1 MRKRRDLSSLHE
13 DMADEKDKNKYI
25 CIHGHF
31 YQPPR
36 ENAWLEVI
44 EVQDSSHPYHDW
56 NERISAECYAPNASS
71 RILDQ
76 KGVIKNIVNNY
87 SKISFNFGPTLL
99 SWMEYNDP
107 ETYQAILDADKES
120 LQTFSGHGSAIAQVY
135 NHIILPLANSRDK
148 ETQVLWGIR
157 DFEKR
162 FKRKPEGMWLAET
175 AVDTE
180 SLEILARNNIK
191 FTILAPRQAKAIRK
205 VGKEEWT
212 DVNEGNLDTRNAYR
226 VNLPSGKSIVV
237 FFYNGGISQKIA
249 FERLLNDGQRFA
261 QSLLDSFAV
270 EDAPQL
276 VHVATDGETYGHHHR
291 HGDMALA
298 FCLDHIE
305 KNGDAHITN
314 YGEFVAKFPP
324 LFEAQVIE
332 NSSWSCIHGVERW
345 RSNCGCNS
353 GGNPGWHQLWRG
365 PLRDALDWL
374 RDTCAELF
382 DREGMKFLKD
392 PWKARNE
399 YVDVILDR
407 SDKTVGKFFRD
418 HINFDAPGVHTG
430 FSHDKIIDHDAS
442 KVFRLMEMQRHAML
456 MYTSCGWFFDEISGI
471 ETVQVLQY
479 ACRVIQ
485 LANQNG
491 NLDLEGEFLRRLE
504 LAPSNVPALE
514 NGTHVYKKYVI
525 PSKTNLQGVGMHY
538 AVSSIFEEEPES
550 LPLFN
555 YTATNDFFLKKEA
568 GEQKLVLGI
577 TKVKSLVT
585 RSEKRFAFA
594 VVCIGVHNIIG
605 NISLDMEPD
614 KFASMQYR
622 ATHAFDEGR
631 LGDVI
636 GIMQTYFGPDKYT
649 IWQLFKDEKR
659 KILDMIARKS
669 LEELEQSLRRTYN
682 RDYPLVN
689 ALANNEIPIPNAYRT
704 TFEYILNADL
714 VDSLQE
720 DKINIKSLERILG
733 EIEKWSMRIED
744 PESIARLAGD
754 AIFREIKRIAADRTT
769 PRRITRLN
777 RLFPLLTKFKLT
789 PNVHKSQNAY
799 FEISLENKA
808 NAGRDTEKEWMDQF
822 SVLGDN
828 LGVKVE

>member
-1 MRKRRDLSSLHE
+1 
-13 DMADEKDKNKYI
+13 MAKASDKFI

-56 NERISAECYAPNASS
+56 NERISAECYAPNAAS

-99 SWMEYNDP
+99 SWMENNDP
-107 ETYQAILDADKES
+107 ETYKAILEADTES
-120 LQTFSGHGSAIAQVY
+120 IANFSGHGSAIAQVY

-148 ETQVLWGIR
+148 ETQVIWGIR

-162 FKRKPEGMWLAET
+162 FQRKPEGMWLAET

-180 SLEILARNNIK
+180 SLEILARHDIK

-205 VGKEEWT
+205 TGEKEWIE
-212 DVNEGNLDTRNAYR
+212 VNEGNLVTRHAYR
-226 VNLPSGKSIVV
+226 VELPSGKSIVV
-237 FFYNGGISQKIA
+237 FFYDGSVSQGIA
-249 FERLLNDGQRFA
+249 FTGLLNDGHRFA
-261 QSLLDSFAV
+261 HSLLDSFNGD
-270 EDAPQL
+270 EGPQL
-276 VHVATDGETYGHHHR
+276 VNVATDGETYGHHHR
-291 HGDMALA
+291 HGEMALA
-298 FCLDHIE
+298 FCLNYIE
-305 KNGDAHITN
+305 KFGKATITN
-314 YGEFVAKFPP
+314 YAEFAAKFPP
-324 LFEAQVIE
+324 LYEAQVIE
-332 NSSWSCIHGVERW
+332 NSSWSCVHGVERW
-345 RSNCGCNS
+345 RSDCGCNS
-353 GGNPGWHQLWRG
+353 GSNPGWHQAWRG
-365 PLRDALDWL
+365 PLRNALDWL
-374 RDTCAELF
+374 RDTVMTVFEQ
-382 DREGMKFLKD
+382 EGRKYLKD
-392 PWKARNE
+392 PWEARNG
-399 YVDVILDR
+399 YIDVILNR
-407 SDKTVGKFFRD
+407 SDKVIKKFFKD
-418 HINFDAPGVHTG
+418 HVLPDVEPTR
-430 FSHDKIIDHDAS
+430 
-442 KVFRLMEMQRHAML
+442 VFRLMEMQRHAML
-456 MYTSCGWFFDEISGI
+456 MYTSCGWFFDEVSGI
-471 ETVQVLQY
+471 ETMQVMQY
-479 ACRVIQ
+479 AARVIQ

-491 NLDLEGEFLRRLE
+491 DVDLENEFMQRLE
-504 LAPSNVPALE
+504 KAPSNVPSLE
-514 NGTHVYKKYVI
+514 NAATVYRKYVI
-525 PSKTNLQGVGMHY
+525 PSKTNLQRVGMHY

-585 RSEKRFAFA
+585 QSEKRFAFS

-689 ALANNEIPIPNAYRT
+689 ALANNEIPIPTAYRT

-714 VDSLQE
+714 IDSFQAE
-720 DKINIKSLERILG
+720 KINVKSVERILG
-733 EIEKWSMRIED
+733 EIEKWSMKIDD
-744 PESIARLAGD
+744 PDNISRLAGD
-754 AIFREIKRIAADRTT
+754 AIFKELRKIGHDRTNI
-769 PRRITRLN
+769 RRITRLN
-777 RLFPLLTKFKLT
+777 RLFPLLTKFRLN
-789 PNVHKSQNAY
+789 PNIHKSQNAY
-799 FEISLENKA
+799 FEISLQHKSIPRNEEDK
-808 NAGRDTEKEWMDQF
+808 DWFDQF
-822 SVLGDN
+822 SLLGDN
-828 LGVKVE
+828 LRVKVE

>member
-1 MRKRRDLSSLHE
+1 
-13 DMADEKDKNKYI
+13 MAENKFI

-56 NERISAECYAPNASS
+56 NERISAECYARNASS

-99 SWMEYNDP
+99 SWMQTNDR
-107 ETYQAILDADKES
+107 ETYDAILEADKES
-120 LQTFSGHGSAIAQVY
+120 IKNFNGHGSAIAQVY

-148 ETQVLWGIR
+148 ETQVIWGIR
-157 DFEKR
+157 DFESR
-162 FKRKPEGMWLAET
+162 FQRKPEGMWLAET

-180 SLEILARNNIK
+180 SLEILAKHDVK
-191 FTILAPRQAKAIRK
+191 FTILAPRQAKAIRRI
-205 VGKEEWT
+205 GEEDWT
-212 DVNEGNLDTRNAYR
+212 EVNEGTVDPRNAYR
-226 VNLPSGKSIVV
+226 VNLPSGTSIDV
-237 FFYNGGISQKIA
+237 FFYNGSISQGIA
-249 FERLLNDGQRFA
+249 FNGLLNDGRRFA
-261 QSLLDSFAV
+261 QSLLDSFGL
-270 EDAPQL
+270 EDEPQL
-276 VHVATDGETYGHHHR
+276 VNVATDGETYGHHHR

-298 FCLDHIE
+298 FCLDIIE
-305 KNGDAHITN
+305 KLEDATITN
-314 YGEFVAKFPP
+314 YAEFVSKFPP
-324 LFEAQVIE
+324 RFEAQVIE
-332 NSSWSCIHGVERW
+332 NSSWSCVHGVERW

-353 GGNPGWHQLWRG
+353 GAHPGWHQEWRG
-365 PLRDALDWL
+365 PLREALDWL
-374 RDTCAELF
+374 RDTSAELF
-382 DREGMKFLKD
+382 EREARKFLRD
-392 PWKARNE
+392 PWEARNQ
-399 YVDVILDR
+399 YIDVILSRDE
-407 SDKTVGKFFRD
+407 KTVNKFFKSQVD
-418 HINFDAPGVHTG
+418 FGATGVHTG
-430 FSHDKIIDHDAS
+430 FGSQSKLIDHDAS
-442 KVFRLMEMQRHAML
+442 KVFRLMEMERHAML

-491 NLDLEGEFLRRLE
+491 HVDLEPEFLKRLE
-504 LAPSNVPALE
+504 RAPSNVPSLE
-514 NGTHVYKKYVI
+514 NALHVYRKYVL
-525 PSKTNLQGVGMHY
+525 PSKTNLQRVGMHY

-585 RSEKRFAFA
+585 WSEKRFAFA

-714 VDSLQE
+714 IDAFQE
-720 DKINIKSLERILG
+720 DRINIKTLERILG
-733 EIEKWSMRIED
+733 EIEKWSMKIED
-744 PESIARLAGD
+744 PESVSRLAGD
-754 AIFREIKRIAADRTT
+754 AIFRELTRIGSDRFNNKRVS
-769 PRRITRLN
+769 RLN

-799 FEISLENKA
+799 FEISLENKTLTL
-808 NAGRDTEKEWMDQF
+808 GDDQKEWVDQF
-822 SVLGDN
+822 SLLGDN
-828 LGVKVE
+828 LRVKVE